1 MREIKVTRWETEDG
15 RAFDAKKDA
24 LDHEFSREV
33 SSYNVQDDFILDMIY
48 IMNERPDLVLKYIN
62 DIREL
67 GGK

>member
-1 MREIKVTRWETEDG
+1 MREIRVTKWETEDG
-15 RAFDAKKDA
+15 RVFDTKKDA

-48 IMNERPDLVLKYIN
+48 IMNERPDLVLQYIN
-62 DIREL
+62 DIRES

>member
-15 RAFDAKKDA
+15 RVFDTKKDA

-48 IMNERPDLVLKYIN
+48 IMNERPDLVLQYIN

-67 GGK
+67 GEK

>member
-15 RAFDAKKDA
+15 RVFDTKKDA

-48 IMNERPDLVLKYIN
+48 IMNERPGLVLQYIN